1 MISII
6 MPAYNE
12 SAVIARTLASV
23 SQSLGD
29 LPGEIIVVCNGCV
42 DDTYA
47 IVNQFASQS
56 GVPVTAIDLAEGSKI
71 AALNAGDAAATGFP
85 RFYLDADIELSPNAI
100 RSVTQV
106 LEAGVVHAAA
116 PRMHCDMASA
126 SWPVQAFYRTWLHR
140 PYHRHGHVGSGFVG
154 ISQVGRER
162 FDRFPDIIADDEFVR
177 RQFAADERQVVLDA
191 SFTIHVPRD
200 IRSLIKVKTRSRL
213 GTQQLEQRFP
223 ELTSNAKQK
232 HPANEASPNS
242 PPGNLPTENT
252 ASAAMAGESPSPLD
266 SKNQSP
272 APQVAPPSPFDQF
285 AYAGVVLCSR
295 WRANRQFRTGKFG
308 VWERDETSRV

>member
-223 ELTSNAKQK
+223 ELTSNAQ
-232 HPANEASPNS
+232 SSRSRNS
-242 PPGNLPTENT
+242 NSET
-252 ASAAMAGESPSPLD
+252 SDSDAMAGESTSSVDP
-266 SKNQSP
+266 KKQSS
-272 APQVAPPSPFDQF
+272 APQVAQPSRLDQL
-285 AYAGVVLCSR
+285 AYACVVLCSR

-308 VWERDETSRV
+308 HWERDETSRV